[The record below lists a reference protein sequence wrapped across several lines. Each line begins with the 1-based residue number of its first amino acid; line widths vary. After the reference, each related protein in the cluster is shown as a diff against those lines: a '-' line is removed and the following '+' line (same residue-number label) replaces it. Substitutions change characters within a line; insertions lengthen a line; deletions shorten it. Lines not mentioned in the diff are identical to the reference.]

1 MGLVSVSKET
11 QRRGKIR
18 SCSYLE
24 GLKEIHVI
32 QATIQVLP
40 TALYGEH
47 ILIFV
52 ADRHP
57 HSVRGNR
64 TEETVFGEREE

>member
-11 QRRGKIR
+11 HRRGKIR

-24 GLKEIHVI
+24 GFKEIHVI

-57 HSVRGNR
+57 HGVRGNR
-64 TEETVFGEREE
+64 TEETVFGERKE